1 MGVLHRPKITAIIPA
16 FNEEAT
22 IAHVVEVVISSPL
35 IDECFVVSDGSTDH
49 TAEIAR
55 RARATQ
61 VFERST
67 CGGKG
72 AAMLY
77 AVAQTDAAIL
87 VFFDADLRGLT
98 TYHIERLVLPV
109 ISGAKA
115 MNVGLRDRGMFWTNF
130 SRYLPLISGERALIR
145 RIVDEIP
152 PEYVQGF
159 MVEVALNYFCKYHK
173 LRYGSVFLPGL
184 SIRRKYEKVG
194 IKKAAGQYIHMFF
207 QILTAMFILRMA
219 RIFKQF

>member
-1 MGVLHRPKITAIIPA
+1 MSVTRVTAIIPA
-16 FNEEAT
+16 YNEEVT
-22 IAHVVEVVISSPL
+22 LGRVISTLKESSL
-35 IDECFVVSDGSTDH
+35 FDEILVVSDGSTDQ
-49 TAEIAR
+49 TVEV
-55 RARATQ
+55 ATQ
-61 VFERST
+61 AGIRVIAQKKN
-67 CGGKG
+67 CGKG
-72 AAMLY
+72 ETMI
-77 AVAQTDAAIL
+77 VGVENTSAQII

-98 TYHIERLVLPV
+98 TDHIERLVFPV